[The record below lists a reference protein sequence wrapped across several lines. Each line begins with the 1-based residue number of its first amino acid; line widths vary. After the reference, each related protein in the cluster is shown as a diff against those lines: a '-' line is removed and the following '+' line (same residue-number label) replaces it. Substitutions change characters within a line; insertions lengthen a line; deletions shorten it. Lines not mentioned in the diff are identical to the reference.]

1 MPESRLQRTHRAAA
15 AGFFVFLRPIQ
26 KGFRMVFDDRAA
38 PGRFRRMP
46 AGHSSMASTSISRA
60 LP

>member
-1 MPESRLQRTHRAAA
+1 
-15 AGFFVFLRPIQ
+15 
-26 KGFRMVFDDRAA
+26 MVFDDLAA